1 MTSNEAK
8 QIAHNSLVE
17 TGYTI
22 LNKKLWD
29 TIGLRPTIL
38 LQTLMSIHKQWFN
51 GLDEFYQ
58 QTDRLA
64 EHCRCSERQIKNDLN
79 TLQVLEL
86 LTTIKKG
93 LPCKNFYSINYDN
106 VVKILLQESSSQA
119 KIARLDKQI
128 LPDK

>member
-1 MTSNEAK
+1 MTNEEAK
-8 QIAHNSLVE
+8 RIAHNSLVE

-51 GLDEFYQ
+51 GLEEFYQ

-64 EHCRCSERQIKNDLN
+64 QHCRCSERQIKNDLSE
-79 TLQVLEL
+79 LQQSEL
-86 LTTIKKG
+86 LTIVKKG

-106 VVKILLQESSSQA
+106 VVKILLQDDSSQA
-119 KIARLDKQI
+119 KIARLDKQS

>member
-29 TIGLRPTIL
+29 NIGLRPTIL
-38 LQTLMSIHKQWFN
+38 IQTLMSIHKQWFN

-58 QTDRLA
+58 QTDRLS

-79 TLQVLEL
+79 ALQVLEL
-86 LTTIKKG
+86 LTVVKKG
-93 LPCKNFYSINYDN
+93 LPCKNFYSINYEN
-106 VVKILLQESSSQA
+106 VVKILLQDDSSQA
-119 KIARLDKQI
+119 KIARLDEQI